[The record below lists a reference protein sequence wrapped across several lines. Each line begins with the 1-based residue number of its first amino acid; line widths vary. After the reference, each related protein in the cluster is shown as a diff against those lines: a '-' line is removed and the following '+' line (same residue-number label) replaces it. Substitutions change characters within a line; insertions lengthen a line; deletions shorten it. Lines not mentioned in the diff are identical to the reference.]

1 MTLTALFLATALLAP
16 AAESAVALPAR
27 VRPGEAFLVVVRGA
41 RAAPKAIV
49 AGRALDFFLVR
60 GGFAAVAALPV
71 EAPAGQEEVPVEVPS
86 EEGGTLSVPLAFE
99 VVPARYPRER
109 IEVEPGYVEP
119 HPPEVLERLE
129 ADRAALAEAFAQP
142 PTPPLFAGPF
152 ALPRRARV
160 TGRFGVE
167 RVLNG
172 VKSSQHYGLDLA
184 GRVGEPVA
192 AANAGKVVLVRDCWA
207 SGKTVVLFHG
217 AGLYTT
223 YLHLSRALVEE
234 GAKVSRGERIGLV
247 GRSGRVSGPHL
258 HFGTKVHDLYVDPES
273 VLRLPLGVER
283 PLTP

>member
-1 MTLTALFLATALLAP
+1 
-16 AAESAVALPAR
+16 
-27 VRPGEAFLVVVRGA
+27 
-41 RAAPKAIV
+41 
-49 AGRALDFFLVR
+49 
-60 GGFAAVAALPV
+60 
-71 EAPAGQEEVPVEVPS
+71 
-86 EEGGTLSVPLAFE
+86 
-99 VVPARYPRER
+99 
-109 IEVEPGYVEP
+109 VEP

-142 PTPPLFAGPF
+142 PTPPLFAGSF

-172 VKSSQHYGLDLA
+172 VKSSQHYGLDLS
-184 GRVGEPVA
+184 GRVGDPVA

-207 SGKTVVLFHG
+207 SGKTLVLFHG

-234 GAKVSRGERIGLV
+234 GAMVSRGERIGLV

-273 VLRLPLGVER
+273 VLRLPLGAER
-283 PLTP
+283 PRPS